1 MTGGKILSKVNIK
14 RGIFQED
21 SLSPLLFVMTLIPL
35 TPVLRKVKAGYD
47 LLNSKLSRGN
57 IIKSIN
63 VRAVS
68 LVRCGAGKLL
78 IRADFL
84 WDFKILTDKQIEANK
99 PDVVLL
105 DKEERKYFL
114 VDIVCLFDYRIG

>member
-1 MTGGKILSKVNIK
+1 MQEK
-14 RGIFQED
+14 RGQGRNI
-21 SLSPLLFVMTLIPL
+21 
-35 TPVLRKVKAGYD
+35 
-47 LLNSKLSRGN
+47 LNSKLSGGN